1 MWLSFCSETDEILHI
16 YNAHSKKPCMLIKKS
31 FLMDTYLSILSKI
44 NDPETSLVVQ
54 GKKIKNQLE
63 TIFTEYIFVF

>member
-1 MWLSFCSETDEILHI
+1 
-16 YNAHSKKPCMLIKKS
+16 
-31 FLMDTYLSILSKI
+31 MDTYLSILSKI

>member
-1 MWLSFCSETDEILHI
+1 
-16 YNAHSKKPCMLIKKS
+16 
-31 FLMDTYLSILSKI
+31 MDTYLSILSKI

-63 TIFTEYIFVF
+63 TIFTEYIFVFRSTTTCFKLVNKEVSKSLLSLCLKNCVYVH

>member
-1 MWLSFCSETDEILHI
+1 
-16 YNAHSKKPCMLIKKS
+16 
-31 FLMDTYLSILSKI
+31 MDTYLSVLSKV
-44 NDPETSLVVQ
+44 NDLEITLVVQ